1 MKKKIAQFISIA
13 GHPLLTIPL
22 FVVIVT
28 FSLEDFKKAL
38 ITSSIIIGGL
48 FLPLILRLY
57 LKSRNGSYTNFDVS
71 DRKQRKSVFTFIV
84 PILSVVTVV
93 MYLTGQS
100 THLCQSLLV
109 GLILVISS
117 QVVNLYIKSSMH
129 VAFHLYL
136 SFLVMTLNPG
146 IGIIALLI
154 TFPIAW
160 SRIVLGRHT
169 LKESLVGGVI
179 GGMAGLSMFYLEG
192 FL

>member
-1 MKKKIAQFISIA
+1 MKKKIAQIISIA
-13 GHPLLTIPL
+13 GHPLLTLPL
-22 FVVIVT
+22 FVLFTT
-28 FSLEDFKKAL
+28 FTLEDFKKAF
-38 ITSSIIIGGL
+38 ITSSIIIGGF

-84 PILSVVTVV
+84 PILSVVTLL

-100 THLCQSLLV
+100 INLCLSLLF
-109 GLILVISS
+109 GLTLVIIS

-136 SFLVMTLNPG
+136 SFLVMTLNLR
-146 IGIIALLI
+146 IGLIALLI
-154 TFPIAW
+154 TIPIAW

-169 LKESLVGGVI
+169 LKESLVGSIIGVLV
-179 GGMAGLSMFYLEG
+179 GLFMMYTEGYL
-192 FL
+192 

>member
-1 MKKKIAQFISIA
+1 MKKKIAQIISIA
-13 GHPLLTIPL
+13 GHPLLTLPL
-22 FVVIVT
+22 FVLFTT
-28 FSLEDFKKAL
+28 FTLEDFKKAF
-38 ITSSIIIGGL
+38 ITSSIIIGGF

-84 PILSVVTVV
+84 PILSVVTLL

-100 THLCQSLLV
+100 INLCLSLLF
-109 GLILVISS
+109 GLTLVIIS

-136 SFLVMTLNPG
+136 SFLVMTLNLR
-146 IGIIALLI
+146 IGLIALLI
-154 TFPIAW
+154 TIPIAW

-169 LKESLVGGVI
+169 LKESLVGSVI
-179 GGMAGLSMFYLEG
+179 GILVGLFMMYTEGYL
-192 FL
+192 